1 MNNKLSG
8 TFQKPNKI
16 YIYTFGDIFKLN
28 DICRKPKATDCTMV
42 LDLNQCGNHFQQF
55 RAFVCLFVWSNLSQD
70 GSDLHL
76 YQSIC
81 SCTMFIRL
89 ACKSSKS
96 LKCHFK

>member
-55 RAFVCLFVWSNLSQD
+55 RAFVCLFVWSNYLKMA
-70 GSDLHL
+70 SDLHS
-76 YQSIC
+76 YQLIC
-81 SCTMFIRL
+81 ICTMFIRL
-89 ACKSSKS
+89 ACKSSI
-96 LKCHFK
+96 KCKMSS